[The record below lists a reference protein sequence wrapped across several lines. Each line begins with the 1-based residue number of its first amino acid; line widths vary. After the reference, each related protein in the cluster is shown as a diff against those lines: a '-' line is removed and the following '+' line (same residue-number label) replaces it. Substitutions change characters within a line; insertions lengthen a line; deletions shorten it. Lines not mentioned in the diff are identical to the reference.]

1 MKISKRPSTLF
12 EIAERSHSKE
22 AFGYELADFE
32 HEIARA
38 TSRRELSE
46 AIQQE
51 PPPLAGRFDD
61 GAVADT
67 WLAALAELLAA
78 HYGLKYPDWIW
89 KSDRFLTEPHIH
101 DAHSKKLKVWHILK
115 SATAFSRRNY
125 FVDYQLP
132 AIQLRRGR
140 PRLSEAHKRKMNRQ
154 RVARYRAKIEGSLR

>member
-1 MKISKRPSTLF
+1 VKISKRPNSLF
-12 EIAERSHSKE
+12 EIAERSDSKE

-32 HEIARA
+32 HELARA

-46 AIQQE
+46 AIKDA
-51 PPPLAGRFDD
+51 PRPLVGRFNG

-78 HYGLKYPDWIW
+78 HYGLKYPEWIW
-89 KSDRFLTEPHIH
+89 NSDRFLTEPEIH
-101 DAHSKKLKVWHILK
+101 DAHSKKLKVWHLLK
-115 SATAFSRRNY
+115 SAPAFSRRNY

-140 PRLSEAHKRKMNRQ
+140 PRLSEAHKREMNRK
-154 RVARYRAKIEGSLR
+154 RVARYRAQQKNLH